1 MANEEHERGWDYV
14 IVGAGSAGCVLA
26 RRLSEDPDARV
37 LLLEAGGHAPHWDW
51 RIHMPA
57 AFSYPL
63 NSTTYNWAYETVP
76 QPNLA
81 DRRMDT
87 PRGKVLG
94 GSSAINGMAYIRG
107 HARDYERWAKDPGL
121 RHWDYQHCLPYFRRA
136 ETRDL
141 GSDDYHGG
149 DGPLYVTTGRGW
161 SPLYDAFIE
170 AGKQAGYPYTADMN
184 GFQQEGFGP
193 MQMTVKNGVRWSTMR
208 GYLEPVMDRPNLKVF
223 SRAFS
228 RRVLFEGHRAT
239 GIEFEHRGERKIAYA
254 EQRVILA
261 AGAIGSPQLLMLSGI
276 GPGAHL
282 RDVGIDV
289 RADLPGVGS
298 NLQDHLELYVQ
309 QRCKQPVSLYPYVAK
324 PWHKARVGMQ
334 WYLTHTGHGATNH
347 FEAGGFIRSRE
358 GVEHPDLQYH
368 FLPMAIRY
376 DGQSPIS
383 DHGFQAH
390 VGPMRSKSR
399 GTVRLRS
406 DDPYAPPI
414 IDPQYMSYEEDW
426 QEMRAAIRLTR
437 EIFEQDALAPYRGGE
452 IAPGEA
458 AQSDADLDRFVAE
471 NAESAYHVS
480 CTCAMGSGPEAVVD
494 GNTMVHGIE
503 NLSVVDSSIMP
514 TIASGNLNAPTI
526 MLAEKAA
533 DLIAGRTPL
542 PAADVPVHAHEQWQT
557 QQR

>member
-1 MANEEHERGWDYV
+1 MTDEDHERGWDYV

-26 RRLSEDPDARV
+26 RRLSEDPNVRV
-37 LLLEAGGHAPHWDW
+37 LLLEAGGNAPRWDW

-81 DRRMDT
+81 NRRMDT

-107 HARDYERWAKDPGL
+107 HARDYDRWAEDPAL
-121 RHWDYQHCLPYFRRA
+121 RHWTYQHCLPYFRRA

-141 GSDDYHGG
+141 GADDYHGG

-161 SPLYDAFIE
+161 SPLFDAFIE
-170 AGKQAGYPYTADMN
+170 AGKQAGYSYTADMN
-184 GFQQEGFGP
+184 GYQQEGLGP

-208 GYLEPVMDRPNLKVF
+208 GYLEPVLDRPNLKVF

-228 RRVLFEGHRAT
+228 RRVLFEGHLAT
-239 GIEFEHRGERKIAYA
+239 GIEFEHEGARKVAYA
-254 EQRVILA
+254 ERRVILA
-261 AGAIGSPQLLMLSGI
+261 AGAIGSPHLLMLSGI
-276 GPGAHL
+276 GPSAHL
-282 RDVGIDV
+282 REHGIDV

-347 FEAGGFIRSRE
+347 FEAGGFIRSRA

-399 GTVRLRS
+399 GTVRLSS
-406 DDPYAPPI
+406 DDPHERPI
-414 IDPQYMSYEEDW
+414 IDPQYMTHEEDW
-426 QEMRAAIRLTR
+426 QEMRSAIRLTR
-437 EIFEQDALAPYRGGE
+437 EIFEQEALAPYRGGE
-452 IAPGEA
+452 LAPGETV
-458 AQSDADLDRFVAE
+458 QSDAELDRFVAE

-480 CTCAMGSGPEAVVD
+480 CTCGMGSGPDAVVD
-494 GNTMVHGIE
+494 GNTEVHGVE

-526 MLAEKAA
+526 MIAEKAA

-542 PAADVPVHAHEQWQT
+542 APADVPVHTHENWQT